1 MDTHE
6 RKTHMKAHCTDP
18 DINCRHCELKSPLFC
33 FLNDEELD
41 MVAENKLMIVY
52 KKGETICKQGTHM
65 SHVISVT
72 TGLAKMYLE
81 SSEDHYSIIRIVRPT
96 NFIGGP
102 GIYLDQTH
110 HYSVTALT
118 DTSVCFIDLQTF
130 KNLIDSNREFA
141 HALMKELSKNILS
154 VYNRLSLLTIKQMP
168 GRMADTLIYLFDE
181 VFEDTTFALDI
192 SKKDMAE
199 LSGMA
204 KDSAV
209 KILRDFQNRKIIG
222 YKNSAMT
229 LLDRDMLYRI
239 SRTG

>member
-1 MDTHE
+1 MN
-6 RKTHMKAHCTDP
+6 KHCLNAEVD
-18 DINCRHCELKSPLFC
+18 CRHCELKSPLFC
-33 FLNDEELD
+33 HLTDDELD
-41 MVAENKLMIVY
+41 RVANNKLMVVF
-52 KKGETICKQGTHM
+52 KEGETICKQRTHM

-72 TGLAKMYLE
+72 TGLAKLYLE
-81 SSEDHYSIIRIVRPT
+81 SSELHNSIIRIVKPT

-102 GIYLDQTH
+102 GIYLDQMH
-110 HYSVTALT
+110 HYTVTALT

-130 KNLIDSNREFA
+130 KHLIDNNREFA

-154 VYNRLSLLTIKQMP
+154 VYNRLSLLTLKQMP

-181 VFEDTTFALDI
+181 IFEDTTFSLEI
-192 SKKDMAE
+192 SKKDLAE

-209 KILRDFQNRKIIG
+209 KILREFHNSKIIG
-222 YKNSAMT
+222 YTNTAMT
-229 LLDRDMLYRI
+229 LLDRESLYNI

>member
-1 MDTHE
+1 MNQ
-6 RKTHMKAHCTDP
+6 HCLNT
-18 DINCRHCELKSPLFC
+18 DINCRHCDLKSPLFC
-33 FLNDEELD
+33 YLTDEELD
-41 MVAENKLMIVY
+41 RVAENKLMVLF

-72 TGLAKMYLE
+72 TGLAKLYLE
-81 SSEDHYSIIRIVRPT
+81 SSEQHSSIIRIVKPT
-96 NFIGGP
+96 TFIGGP
-102 GIYLDQTH
+102 GVYLDQMF

-118 DTSVCFIDLQTF
+118 DTSVCFIDLKLF
-130 KNLIDSNREFA
+130 KDLIDSNRAFA
-141 HALMKELSKNILS
+141 HALMKDMSKSILS
-154 VYNRLSLLTIKQMP
+154 VYNRLSLLAIKQMP

-192 SKKDMAE
+192 SKKDLAE

-209 KILRDFQNRKIIG
+209 KILREFQNSKIIG
-222 YKNSAMT
+222 YNNTGMT
-229 LLDRDMLYRI
+229 LLDRDSLYRI

>member
-1 MDTHE
+1 
-6 RKTHMKAHCTDP
+6 MKQHCLNAE
-18 DINCRHCELKSPLFC
+18 INCRHCDLKSPLFC
-33 FLNDEELD
+33 YLADEELD
-41 MVAENKLMIVY
+41 RVAENKLMVLF

-72 TGLAKMYLE
+72 TGLAKLYIE
-81 SSEDHYSIIRIVRPT
+81 SSEQHNSIIRIVKPT
-96 NFIGGP
+96 TFIGGP
-102 GIYLDQTH
+102 GIYLDQMF

-118 DTSVCFIDLQTF
+118 DTSVCFIDLKLF
-130 KNLIDSNREFA
+130 KELIDSNRAFA
-141 HALMKELSKNILS
+141 HELMKDMSKSILS
-154 VYNRLSLLTIKQMP
+154 VYNRLSLLAIKQMP

-192 SKKDMAE
+192 SKKDLAE

-209 KILRDFQNRKIIG
+209 KILREFQNSKIIG
-222 YKNSAMT
+222 YTNTGMT
-229 LLDRDMLYRI
+229 LLDRDSLYRI